1 MVAESDPLATAFYFW
16 SRSQNWI
23 KVGAEARIENW
34 HKVGAEARIEN
45 WRKVGAGARIG
56 VRSEPESEFA

>member
-1 MVAESDPLATAFYFW
+1 MVAESEPLATAFFW

-34 HKVGAEARIEN
+34 HKVGA
-45 WRKVGAGARIG
+45 GARIG
-56 VRSEPESEFA
+56 GRSEPEPEFA